1 MEARFQKACA
11 GKSYSQGGLNM
22 KDLREIARTRNI
34 ANYSSLKRSDLLA
47 QLCKKAPT
55 GAPKSALKQIGAPK
69 SALKQVGAPKPMR
82 RVRFNKMSLSKGKPK
97 PTPAPAPAP
106 APVSLSDW
114 RKRSENPFLR
124 RVVEEQTAA
133 QRRKKLFRKRMA
145 DPSYRRA
152 RKLELER
159 DTTRA
164 YDAKVSR
171 VMETVGLGDPAVAK
185 YYLDMAYGDTVR
197 AVSLYLSN

>member
-1 MEARFQKACA
+1 
-11 GKSYSQGGLNM
+11 
-22 KDLREIARTRNI
+22 
-34 ANYSSLKRSDLLA
+34 
-47 QLCKKAPT
+47 
-55 GAPKSALKQIGAPK
+55 
-69 SALKQVGAPKPMR
+69 MR